1 MFQSLRVNSQFFI
14 LHKESTPY
22 IETGTVVNVSA
33 PQVKFPLPQNIGQP
47 QEMVVDVT
55 INMNGSNQTYQ
66 KLPANQD
73 VADFGTSG
81 NIIVATSRDAL
92 SSEVVGLKKRSS
104 DIVESVEYHRGL
116 ITSYDSILQ
125 QLNPEYREKQ
135 QQQAEINELKAQLGQ
150 MSQSVAELME
160 MNRQMMSDLKSEKNV
175 SKSTK
180 N

>member
-14 LHKESTPY
+14 LHKDANPY
-22 IETGTVVNVSA
+22 VETGTVVNVSA
-33 PQVKFPLPQNIGQP
+33 PQVKYPLPQNIGQP

-55 INMNGSNQTYQ
+55 ININGTNQTYQ

-73 VADFGTSG
+73 VADFGTVG
-81 NIIVATSRDAL
+81 NIVVATSRDAL
-92 SSEVVGLKKRSS
+92 SSEIVGLKKRSS

-135 QQQAEINELKAQLGQ
+135 QQQAEINELKTQLGQ
-150 MSQSVAELME
+150 MSQSMTELME
-160 MNRQMMSDLKSEKNV
+160 MNKQLMTELKGDRN
-175 SKSTK
+175 SKSK